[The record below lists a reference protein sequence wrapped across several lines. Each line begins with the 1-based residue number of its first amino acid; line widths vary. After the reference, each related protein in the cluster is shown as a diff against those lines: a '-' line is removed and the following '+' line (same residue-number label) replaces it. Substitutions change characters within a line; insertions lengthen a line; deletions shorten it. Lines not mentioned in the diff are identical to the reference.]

1 MKLDQNLRFPLIV
14 ISFTLVVCVVL
25 IILPV
30 EQIVT
35 TYVVVNGVKTVEFVP
50 KWEGIIKMLISHG
63 VCATAW
69 ILIRRWI
76 KKIIANHK
84 ELVSYRVI
92 GFAVSFLFF
101 AWASLPAAMGIL
113 SIILTF
119 T

>member
-1 MKLDQNLRFPLIV
+1 MKLNQNLRFPLIV
-14 ISFTLVVCVVL
+14 VSFTLVICVVL

-50 KWEGIIKMLISHG
+50 KWEGIVKMLISHG
-63 VCATAW
+63 ICTAAW
-69 ILIRRWI
+69 IFIRRWI

-92 GFAVSFLFF
+92 GFSVNFFFF
-101 AWASLPAAMGIL
+101 AWASLPAVMGIL

-119 T
+119 S